1 MERPS
6 EVTRLLR
13 AASSGDRVALD
24 ELFPL
29 VYDELRALAR
39 SCLAGDGGATLQP
52 TALVHEAW
60 MRLSRQES
68 LGAEHERAFFG
79 AAARVMRRI
88 LVDAARSRGALRR
101 GDGQRA
107 EPLEQDAQLAAAV
120 EAFESRG
127 ADLVRLEEAL
137 ERLEQVDERKARLV
151 ELRFF
156 AGLGMREAAAALD
169 LSLRQAER
177 DWTLARAWLHDAI
190 TDEASPGG
198 APMGSPA

>member
-13 AASSGDRVALD
+13 AASTGDRVALD

-29 VYDELRALAR
+29 VYDELRVLAR
-39 SCLAGDGGATLQP
+39 SCLVGDGAATLQP

-68 LGAEHERAFFG
+68 LGVEHERAFFG
-79 AAARVMRRI
+79 AAATVMRRI
-88 LVDAARSRGALRR
+88 LVDAARARGTRRR
-101 GDGQRA
+101 GDGQRD
-107 EPLEQDAQLAAAV
+107 EPLPDEAHLAAAV

-137 ERLEQVDERKARLV
+137 EKLEHVDERKARLV

-169 LSLRQAER
+169 VSLRQAER
-177 DWTLARAWLHDAI
+177 DWTMARAWLHGAI
-190 TDEASPGG
+190 TDGG
-198 APMGSPA
+198 AADDARVGSPA